1 MKKNAA
7 SDSSAVFEAAVRDG
21 DIDFLKALVKDESRI
36 SRDISLERNI
46 DAVKAYRLNTTQLI
60 PIVDVRTAQEYHFA
74 GHVPASLNIPAFIWG
89 EWKEHM
95 RSFSLDENPDFLTE
109 FEGRFRDKDE
119 PAIIMCRS
127 GHRSVIAIANLVR
140 AGYTNLY
147 HMWEGFEGLS
157 VRDKDLLRGGIR
169 FADGWKNRGL
179 PYL

>member
-1 MKKNAA
+1 MKNAA
-7 SDSSAVFEAAVRDG
+7 SGVSTAISACSPGGIESLRER
-21 DIDFLKALVKDESRI
+21 VKDEARI
-36 SRDISLERNI
+36 SMDIALERNI
-46 DAVKAYRLNTTQLI
+46 DAVTAYRLSTTQLI
-60 PIVDVRTAQEYHFA
+60 PLVDVRTAQEYHFA
-74 GHVPASLNIPAFIWG
+74 GHVPASLNIPAFVWG

-109 FEGRFRDKDE
+109 FEGRFPDKDE

-127 GHRSVIAIANLVR
+127 GHRSVIAIANLVQ

-147 HMWEGFEGLS
+147 HMWEGFEGLA
-157 VRDKDLLRGGIR
+157 VRDKDLLHGGTR